1 MICNNCR
8 ENIPNNASVCPYCG
22 INIQAQ
28 QATNHTQPQHTS
40 TTIYVNQN
48 SATAKNKWVAF
59 ILCFFLGVLGL
70 HRFYVGK
77 VGTGLIWLFTGGL
90 FGIGW
95 IVDLIVILTGGFRD
109 KNGQFLIQ

>member
-1 MICNNCR
+1 MS
-8 ENIPNNASVCPYCG
+8 PSPTDGVVWSK
-22 INIQAQ
+22 INKEI
-28 QATNHTQPQHTS
+28 
-40 TTIYVNQN
+40 
-48 SATAKNKWVAF
+48 
-59 ILCFFLGVLGL
+59 
-70 HRFYVGK
+70 GK